1 MAIGWAIWAASLVYR
16 DYAAW
21 LYYWAGRY
29 DQMMN
34 PYGVDPEAP
43 GPTAEDRAFHE
54 SLFIADL
61 HADTLNWARDPLE
74 RSLFGHVDVPRLLDG
89 NVALQVFSIVT
100 RSPVVLPW
108 MNCVTPHAPDRAAL
122 LALLHGRPVFDVRDR
137 AYARIERFK
146 DAAARSLITEG
157 PELRLIQTADD
168 LERLVDDRL
177 AGREVVGGI
186 LAVEGAHW
194 IPANAEPEEVQREV
208 QDLFEAGVRVFA
220 PVHRFDNSLAG
231 SNEGCER
238 YGLTP
243 PGRIAL
249 REAESLGMVVDLAHL
264 SHAGIRE
271 ALDLLEA
278 PFTVS
283 HTGIQAD
290 CEAPC
295 RPARN
300 LSDEEVEMIVQAGG
314 LIGVGFWPQAVGP
327 SVWRIVEIMFHIGE
341 IAENLNL
348 PRTRYSAFGSDY
360 DGSVAPLVE
369 VGHLD
374 VLTAIMRRHLP
385 PMTPDGIRDVA
396 GRNACRLFAEVLPGG
411 SPARAAEICDRAA
424 SATIFIRPP
433 EAEEEQPLP
442 LLPGGAEGV
451 EIPAPL
457 APEAAQ

>member
-29 DQMMN
+29 GQMMN
-34 PYGVDPEAP
+34 PYGVAPEAP
-43 GPTAEDRAFHE
+43 EPTAKDRAFHE

-108 MNCVTPHAPDRAAL
+108 MNCVPPHAPDRAAL

-177 AGREVVGGI
+177 AGRGVVGGI

-283 HTGIQAD
+283 HTGIQAE

-327 SVWRIVEIMFHIGE
+327 SVRRIVEIMFHIGE

>member
-1 MAIGWAIWAASLVYR
+1 
-16 DYAAW
+16 
-21 LYYWAGRY
+21 
-29 DQMMN
+29 
-34 PYGVDPEAP
+34 
-43 GPTAEDRAFHE
+43 
-54 SLFIADL
+54 
-61 HADTLNWARDPLE
+61 
-74 RSLFGHVDVPRLLDG
+74 

-283 HTGIQAD
+283 HTGIQAE

-314 LIGVGFWPQAVGP
+314 LTGVGFWPQAVGP

-374 VLTAIMRRHLP
+374 
-385 PMTPDGIRDVA
+385 
-396 GRNACRLFAEVLPGG
+396 
-411 SPARAAEICDRAA
+411 
-424 SATIFIRPP
+424 
-433 EAEEEQPLP
+433 
-442 LLPGGAEGV
+442 
-451 EIPAPL
+451 
-457 APEAAQ
+457 